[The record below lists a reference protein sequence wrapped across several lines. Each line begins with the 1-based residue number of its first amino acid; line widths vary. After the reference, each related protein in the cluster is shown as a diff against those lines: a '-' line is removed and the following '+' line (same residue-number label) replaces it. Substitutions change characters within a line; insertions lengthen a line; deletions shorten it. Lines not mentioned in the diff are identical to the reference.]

1 MECMRHMRYNY
12 IVVFALLFYFG
23 CKTKVKSINLTNNL
37 YLKPFDSLVIHLDS
51 LTYPYSSNIHYKDS
65 ILFIQND
72 ETNTISLYKLSGQQ
86 IKILDFSKFKGSL
99 KNFSVNAS
107 WFINLDSIFVYSQNH
122 RIVYLFD
129 SSLKLKDSFLM
140 TQKVD
145 FIEGKQN
152 PGPRISSSQQAVH
165 FNKSLFTTGFT
176 IGENFSIKE
185 SDKFVVCESRKDG
198 RSFYVN
204 YPNDYSLKNLGG
216 IYYRMVYDCVST
228 DSTLCISFPASSTIA
243 LFNLK
248 NKSVTYY
255 KTYPEISDYIQSFK
269 GDATRKL
276 EKDKIAKHFY
286 GQYSFRGIIFDK
298 YRNLFFRFLLKPTT
312 EEYLTKM
319 NMGPQAKFLLVYDS
333 KFNYLGYTE
342 LDAEYSDN
350 TYFVTEKG
358 LYIKRIK
365 KKNDEDNLYFDI
377 FDVNRFITK

>member
-1 MECMRHMRYNY
+1 MRYNFTLA
-12 IVVFALLFYFG
+12 FAVIIFIG
-23 CKTKVKSINLTNNL
+23 CTTKVKPINLTNDL
-37 YLKPFDSLVIHLDS
+37 HLKPFDSLVIQLDS

-72 ETNTISLYKLSGQQ
+72 ETNTISLYKISGQQ
-86 IKILDFSKFKGSL
+86 IKVLDFSKFKGSL

-107 WFINLDSIFVYSQNH
+107 WFITPDSIFVHSQNH

-140 TQKVD
+140 PQKED

-152 PGPRISSSQQAVH
+152 PGPRISWSQQPVYY
-165 FNKSLFTTGFT
+165 NKSLFTTGFT

-198 RSFYVN
+198 RFFYVN
-204 YPNDYSLKNLGG
+204 YPTDYSLKNLGG
-216 IYYRMVYDCVST
+216 IYYRMVYDCVIS
-228 DSTLCISFPASSTIA
+228 DSVICISFPASSTIA

-248 NKSVTYY
+248 NKSVTYHQ
-255 KTYPEISDYIQSFK
+255 TYPEISNYIQPFK
-269 GDATRKL
+269 GDAVRKL

-319 NMGPQAKFLLVYDS
+319 NMGPQEKFLLVYDT

-342 LDAEYSDN
+342 LDSKYSDN

-365 KKNDEDNLYFDI
+365 YKNDEDNLYFDI
-377 FDVNRFITK
+377 FDVNGFITK